1 MRAWR
6 HRSLAWCRS
15 LGYLWCC
22 WWPAGVMVTHL
33 PARQLGLTAAT
44 MLLQRIRGFARPA
57 REVILPM
64 VIDED
69 RGLSLIEGFAE
80 S

>member
-1 MRAWR
+1 
-6 HRSLAWCRS
+6 
-15 LGYLWCC
+15 
-22 WWPAGVMVTHL
+22 MVTHL